1 MIFLKQFIK
10 KKYELVSNLSERCFL
25 IHMIL
30 YKVILLFEVSFY
42 TGFSIWFIMVCLTIL
57 NEKFHLWFTEK
68 LFVFLFKSLPFNYHL
83 YTFCMHWREALQ
95 KKDMS
100 TYVAL
105 LSSVIGATV
114 VMYILDPSSFD
125 DMKFTWYT
133 IIFVVLLSNYFK
145 SILVPIFYPVRTSRT
160 DKLHINAGKQQLRQ
174 FHSSRSLYMPFGKA
188 GQEFAKDM
196 KKFAFANPKL
206 TAGTFLFGAA
216 VPGTQ
221 HVYNKQRLADLEYN
235 NAERSA
241 NLEHDNAVR
250 SADLAHESSVAQEME
265 RANKEKIDQ
274 IKNFNDFL
282 QEQCTLA
289 NAKFNPGCVKYQEA
303 FDLSFSAWKAST
315 GL

>member
-1 MIFLKQFIK
+1 M
-10 KKYELVSNLSERCFL
+10 Y
-25 IHMIL
+25 
-30 YKVILLFEVSFY
+30 
-42 TGFSIWFIMVCLTIL
+42 
-57 NEKFHLWFTEK
+57 
-68 LFVFLFKSLPFNYHL
+68 
-83 YTFCMHWREALQ
+83 WREALQ

-105 LSSVIGATV
+105 LSSVVGATV

-125 DMKFTWYT
+125 DMKFTWYS
-133 IIFVVLLSNYFK
+133 ILFVVLLSNYFK

-188 GQEFAKDM
+188 GQEFAKGM

-206 TAGTFLFGAA
+206 TAGTFFLGAA

-221 HVYNKQRLADLEYN
+221 HVYNKQRLADLEY
-235 NAERSA
+235 
-241 NLEHDNAVR
+241 DNAVR
-250 SADLAHESSVAQEME
+250 TADLDYDNAVRAGDLAHKNAVRAGDLKHEISVAQEME